1 MSAHFQQGI
10 AVDDRGAPAAIATR
24 LGLDGERV
32 RAALVAS
39 GAQSTELFLQALVL
53 LLVLVLVLVH
63 AWSGVGGDQ
72 TSQFA

>member
-39 GAQSTELFLQALVL
+39 GAQSTKLFSQALVL
-53 LLVLVLVLVH
+53 LLVLVLVH
-63 AWSGVGGDQ
+63 AWSGLGGDQ